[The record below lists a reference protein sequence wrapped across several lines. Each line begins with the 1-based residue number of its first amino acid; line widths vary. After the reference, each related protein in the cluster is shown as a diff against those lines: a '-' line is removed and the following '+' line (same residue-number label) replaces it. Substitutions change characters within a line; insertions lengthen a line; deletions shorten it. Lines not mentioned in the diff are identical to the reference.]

1 MADFVGDYNPSR
13 MAQIASPLSSSDEQA
28 TAATDLVVRT
38 IVSIAVC
45 IVLSWQLTETVSSS
59 RAAAKENISNDDAKG
74 NSCCCCFS
82 GNTTLQWF
90 LLILM
95 LFSVLEGLVGLFADL
110 FLIGLVGDAVPVANV
125 RAEISMSIALG
136 RIGDAI
142 ISLMIMG
149 LGVSSWSRHSAK
161 VAVAL
166 GFASLVTRLLP
177 APLVLVAGVSCLQ
190 RTPKA
195 AATTEDDAAPGCCPC
210 CSLRCALRPLLALAM
225 LETLYASLAS
235 RASHDERF
243 VHMMHASQEMM
254 LAQADES
261 DRRAGRTEPDPTVQ
275 VLQIIHPQQLLE
287 LAQMQLGELVELGVV
302 LALGLSGHRHGLK
315 HVRLPIVAAFVPGL
329 PTPFAVV
336 FYFLLET
343 RQTKGGGGTLLP
355 LHGAAGREE

>member
-1 MADFVGDYNPSR
+1 

-177 APLVLVAGVSCLQ
+177 APLVLQGT
-190 RTPKA
+190 TPSL
-195 AATTEDDAAPGCCPC
+195 APR
-210 CSLRCALRPLLALAM
+210 SASCALEAHTRRLPELLSA
-225 LETLYASLAS
+225 
-235 RASHDERF
+235 RF
-243 VHMMHASQEMM
+243 VLPAHIRLCWVPIHLQHAS
-254 LAQADES
+254 AA
-261 DRRAGRTEPDPTVQ
+261 
-275 VLQIIHPQQLLE
+275 
-287 LAQMQLGELVELGVV
+287 VE
-302 LALGLSGHRHGLK
+302 ALTHIK
-315 HVRLPIVAAFVPGL
+315 ARLHAAYAP
-329 PTPFAVV
+329 
-336 FYFLLET
+336 
-343 RQTKGGGGTLLP
+343 
-355 LHGAAGREE
+355 

>member
-1 MADFVGDYNPSR
+1 MNFGMTEPTPY
-13 MAQIASPLSSSDEQA
+13 AQIASPLSSSDEQSI
-28 TAATDLVVRT
+28 AATDLVVRT

-59 RAAAKENISNDDAKG
+59 RAAAKENIRNDGAKG
-74 NSCCCCFS
+74 NRCCCCS

-90 LLILM
+90 LLTLM

-110 FLIGLVGDAVPVANV
+110 FLVGLARDAVPVANV

-149 LGVSSWSRHSAK
+149 IGVSSWNRHSAK
-161 VAVAL
+161 IAVAL

-195 AATTEDDAAPGCCPC
+195 AATTEDDATPGCCPC

-225 LETLYASLAS
+225 LETLYASLAN

-275 VLQIIHPQQLLE
+275 VLHIIHPQQLLE

-343 RQTKGGGGTLLP
+343 RQTNGGGGTLLP
-355 LHGAAGREE
+355 LHGSQGREE